1 MNQLQEK
8 ELELIDGSLEQVESE
23 ERFKITNLDAA
34 NWAFKKIDALNAR
47 IKEKQELAEAEKER
61 IVAWLESET
70 KSDLQSIEYF
80 EQILVEYYQE
90 LRAADP
96 KAKLSTPYGKVT
108 SRKKQPSWEF
118 DAEKTLEYFKQNNPE
133 LVEVKESFNKTQA
146 KKVFNPVLDE
156 TGNVADENGEL
167 VEFVKAIPQGDSFT
181 VKVD

>member
-8 ELELIDGSLEQVESE
+8 ELELIDERAEQVEVE
-23 ERFKITNLDAA
+23 ESFKITDLDTA

-47 IKEKQELAEAEKER
+47 IKEKQDLAEAEKER
-61 IVAWLESET
+61 IAAWLEAET
-70 KSDLQSIEYF
+70 KSDQQSIEYF
-80 EQILVEYYQE
+80 EHILVEYYQE

-118 DAEKTLEYFKQNNPE
+118 DADQTLEYFKQNNPE
-133 LVEVKESFNKTQA
+133 LVEVKESFNKTKA
-146 KKVFNPVLDE
+146 KKVFKPILNEQGHV
-156 TGNVADENGEL
+156 VDENGEI
-167 VEFVKAIPQGDSFT
+167 VEFVKAVPQGDSFT